1 MNPLISVIVPVYN
14 SEKTLNR
21 CIDSIVGQ
29 TFTNW
34 ELLLI
39 DDGSKDKSSII
50 CDKYKDI
57 DSRIRVFHK
66 PNGGVSSAR
75 NLGLDNACG
84 KWVTFI
90 DSDDWAFPTLL
101 ENYII
106 GLKNGIDLVCQSF
119 ETDSSLPGAPTDKRY
134 FGFNYHGNIQDGVS
148 LLEDNAILGYIWVK
162 LFRREIIERNNLR
175 FDERFGHREDG
186 LFCRNFLVYANEMIC
201 VDKKGYFYYVPDWNR
216 KYSTKNKN
224 QLHLYRLL
232 YLYEDEIFEHK
243 KNKYTIRFVDE
254 LVSQVIM
261 VYKNDIVGVSAF
273 NSVKFLR
280 NTLERNILYSHLF
293 FLIKW
298 IVFLDRTCVLSYLT
312 FWLYCKLK

>member
-1 MNPLISVIVPVYN
+1 MRPLISIIIPVYN
-14 SEKTLNR
+14 AESTLNR
-21 CIDSIVGQ
+21 CIDSIINQ
-29 TFTNW
+29 SFDDW

-39 DDGSKDKSSII
+39 DDGSKDISGII

-57 DSRIRVFHK
+57 DCRIRVFHK
-66 PNGGVSSAR
+66 SNGGVSSAR

-84 KWVTFI
+84 EWVTFI
-90 DSDDWAFPTLL
+90 DADDWAFPSLL

-106 GLKNGIDLVCQSF
+106 GLMNGIDLVCQSF
-119 ETDSSLPGAPTDKRY
+119 ETDSSLPGAPVDKRY
-134 FGFNYHGNIQDGVS
+134 FGFSYRGNIQDGVA

-201 VDKKGYFYYVPDWNR
+201 VDRKGYFYFVPDWNR
-216 KYSTKNKN
+216 KYLIKHKN
-224 QLHLYRLL
+224 QLYLYRLL

-261 VYKNDIVGVSAF
+261 VYKNDISDASAF
-273 NSVKFLR
+273 NSVQLLR
-280 NTLERNILYSHLF
+280 NTVGRNILYAHLF
-293 FLIKW
+293 FIIKW
-298 IVFLDRTCVLSYLT
+298 IVFLDRTCVFSYLA
-312 FWLYCKLK
+312 FWLHSKWK